1 MSYIGPPGA
10 NFLRR
15 FSRHYF
21 RFTSLSFCHGRVD
34 DCLHNNMSEGYAS
47 RLKDYPNKGKC
58 GLPEVLDTRRSLSQK
73 VNKLAK
79 LIEASTRVVVLTGAG
94 ISTSSGIPDFRGPS
108 GIWTLEQKE
117 QNAAK
122 KRKIAN
128 EKASISTSKNES
140 TKRPTRQPVVMDF
153 SQAKPSRTHRIIT
166 KLTSTGHIRFCITQN
181 VDGLHRRSGLSREKH
196 AVLHGC
202 VFTEKCEDC
211 QAEHFRDKDVGGMS
225 FRKTGRK
232 CDNCGGDL
240 RDTLLDWEDA
250 LPEDDFARAT
260 EECEKADLAI
270 CLGTS
275 LRIEPAGS
283 LPTYAKKFVIINMQ
297 ETPYDSQADLVIRGR
312 VDDVMQG
319 VMEHLGLGNWE
330 DCDTAPPIERMFLPT
345 KCFPKHPQDE
355 LDRT

>member
-1 MSYIGPPGA
+1 
-10 NFLRR
+10 
-15 FSRHYF
+15 
-21 RFTSLSFCHGRVD
+21 
-34 DCLHNNMSEGYAS
+34 MSEGYAS

-58 GLPEVLDTRRSLSQK
+58 GLPEMLDTRRSLTQK
-73 VNKLAK
+73 VKKLAK
-79 LIEASTRVVVLTGAG
+79 LLEASTRVVVLTGAG
-94 ISTSSGIPDFRGPS
+94 ISTSCGIPDFRGPN

-122 KRKIAN
+122 RGKMAN
-128 EKASISTSKNES
+128 KKASSEHASTTISAEAVSLKKKNES
-140 TKRPTRQPVVMDF
+140 MKRSRQPVVMDF

-166 KLTSTGHIRFCITQN
+166 KLASTGHIRFCITQN
-181 VDGLHRRSGLSREKH
+181 VDGLHRRSGLTREKH

-202 VFTEKCEDC
+202 VFTETCEDC
-211 QAEHFRDKDVGGMS
+211 RAEHFRDHDVGGMS
-225 FRKTGRK
+225 FQKTGRK
-232 CDNCGGDL
+232 CENCGGDL

-260 EECEKADLAI
+260 DECEKADLAI

-312 VDDVMQG
+312 VDDVMQE
-319 VMEHLGLGNWE
+319 VMEELSLGDWE
-330 DCDTAPPIERMFLPT
+330 DFDVPLPIQRIFLPT
-345 KCFPKHPQDE
+345 KCVPKDPQVGVDQNNPN
-355 LDRT
+355 T